1 MQKLQT
7 LDVFKFN
14 GLFFYGFEILTLA
27 YKDVCNP
34 SYKHI
39 TVCLHH
45 S

>member
-14 GLFFYGFEILTLA
+14 SLFFYGFEILTLA